1 MRGHARSMPEGGD
14 LIAVSQMD
22 RTVLREL
29 ACELAEIAALP
40 QQQQTVSLWKALNGL
55 EPVRATS

>member
-1 MRGHARSMPEGGD
+1 MPEGGD